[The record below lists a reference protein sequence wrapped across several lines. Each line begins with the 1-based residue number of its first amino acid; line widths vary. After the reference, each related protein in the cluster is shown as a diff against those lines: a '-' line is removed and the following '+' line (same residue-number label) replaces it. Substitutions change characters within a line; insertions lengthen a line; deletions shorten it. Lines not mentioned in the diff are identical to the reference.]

1 MIGIYKIKIVN
12 NEHLYGKGKRLLIF
26 LKGCSIH
33 CDGCIEI
40 VALAIKENV
49 GGITLHGGEPLDQ
62 AKSLYNLVKMVK
74 DNKMSVIL
82 FTGYKKL
89 ELDKI
94 QKKIWDLSDIVISG
108 RFVTSKRNVSLQFRG
123 SSNQRVYVH
132 KGIYKGYRI
141 KDDKTVTL
149 LTLDEKGNLDING
162 FITGDILKIIGNQG
176 KWEDLL
182 FILNLLR
189 WKIENGRIVVC
200 VLLGEKYER
209 IKRK

>member
-33 CDGCIEI
+33 CKGCINKHLWSFEDATFMDEKEI
-40 VALAIKENV
+40 FALAIKENV
-49 GGITLHGGEPLDQ
+49 EGITLHGGEPLDQ

-94 QKKIWDLSDIVISG
+94 QKKIWDISDIVISG
-108 RFVTSKRNVSLQFRG
+108 RFVMSKRNVSLQFRG
-123 SSNQRVYVH
+123 SSNQRVYIH

-162 FITGDILKIIGNQG
+162 FITGDILKIISN
-176 KWEDLL
+176 
-182 FILNLLR
+182 
-189 WKIENGRIVVC
+189 
-200 VLLGEKYER
+200 
-209 IKRK
+209 